1 MWVLTRKIKVS
12 FQRDGSSR
20 KNHWIPM
27 ALLLMVLE
35 STELKQ
41 GNRQQVIQDSEVLL
55 ALVPSL
61 FCLSILPPLSPI
73 VQTPS

>member
-1 MWVLTRKIKVS
+1 
-12 FQRDGSSR
+12 
-20 KNHWIPM
+20 M